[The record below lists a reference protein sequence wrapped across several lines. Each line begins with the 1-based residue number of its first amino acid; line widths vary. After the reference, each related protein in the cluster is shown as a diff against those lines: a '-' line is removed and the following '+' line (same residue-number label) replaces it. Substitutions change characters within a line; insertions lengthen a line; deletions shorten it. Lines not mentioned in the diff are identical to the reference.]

1 MLWFHSTCGE
11 LVVQQQGRFSTQLS
25 TEQTARLH
33 WKGVV
38 VTHQQAVDAEE
49 RFCGVSQEGRLV
61 GHTVVHVHFVPLNAG
76 KSSEKLHF
84 CPWHY
89 FVTANVSIKHSL
101 YSLFDHNAKHKIT
114 ISQRN
119 ANNANCDTSEHRPV
133 VLTVKENNTQCRV
146 RISRFTDVWKP
157 DEWLFIMIQKC
168 IIYLLFI
175 HLNTLQL
182 LLTSLLSCSTATEHQ
197 RCDTFSGWKR
207 SVCVELWE
215 NVTLL
220 LTQGKLK
227 QFFYP
232 IMVQVNLKKK
242 K

>member
-1 MLWFHSTCGE
+1 MYILIHIFCFGYWSHFSVLWFHCTCGE

-119 ANNANCDTSEHRPV
+119 ANNANCDVLTPLNTDLLCSQWKRTTLSAVLESVGSLTSENPMNGFSSWFKNV
-133 VLTVKENNTQCRV
+133 
-146 RISRFTDVWKP
+146 
-157 DEWLFIMIQKC
+157 LFIF
-168 IIYLLFI
+168 YLFTWI
-175 HLNTLQL
+175 HYN
-182 LLTSLLSCSTATEHQ
+182 
-197 RCDTFSGWKR
+197 
-207 SVCVELWE
+207 
-215 NVTLL
+215 
-220 LTQGKLK
+220 
-227 QFFYP
+227 FF
-232 IMVQVNLKKK
+232 
-242 K
+242 